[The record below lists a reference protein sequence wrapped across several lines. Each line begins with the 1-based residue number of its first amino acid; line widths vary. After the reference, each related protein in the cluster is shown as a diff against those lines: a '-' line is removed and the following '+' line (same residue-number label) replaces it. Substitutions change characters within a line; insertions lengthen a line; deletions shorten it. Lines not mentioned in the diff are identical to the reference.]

1 MKKKKLKISADK
13 MEPFFDKL
21 SKLSKLYRFLIC
33 IVTYA
38 LLVAPFVWF
47 SYLPKY
53 EQIGKLEKELEDLD
67 NKLRVA
73 QSKARQLGRME
84 ALLEEAKE
92 KFDVARKKLP
102 QAREIPDLLA
112 NITAS
117 GQESG
122 LQFYLFE
129 PRPESQK
136 DFYAEI
142 PVSIRVEGSYEET
155 AMFFY
160 RVAGLSRIVNLKS
173 ISMAPKASDKGPEQM
188 ISTSCSAVTY
198 MFVEGK

>member
-1 MKKKKLKISADK
+1 MKKKKLQFSTERL
-13 MEPFFDKL
+13 EPFFDKL
-21 SKLSKLYRFLIC
+21 SKLSMLYRFLIC
-33 IVTYA
+33 ITTYA

-53 EQIGKLEKELEDLD
+53 EQIGKLKKEFEDLD
-67 NKLRVA
+67 KKLRVA
-73 QSKARQLGRME
+73 QTKAQQLNRME
-84 ALLEEAKE
+84 AILEAAKDQ
-92 KFDVARKKLP
+92 FDLARKKLP
-102 QAREIPDLLA
+102 QEREIPDLLA

-117 GQESG
+117 GQEAG

-129 PRPESQK
+129 PRAESRK

-142 PVSIRVEGSYEET
+142 PVSIRVEGSYEDT

-160 RVAGLSRIVNLKS
+160 RVARLSRIVNLKN
-173 ISMAPKASDKGPEQM
+173 ISMAPKGPDKI
-188 ISTSCSAVTY
+188 ISTSCNAVTY

>member
-1 MKKKKLKISADK
+1 MKKKKLQISADK
-13 MEPFFDKL
+13 LEPFFDKL
-21 SKLSKLYRFLIC
+21 SKLSMLYRFLIC

-53 EQIGKLEKELEDLD
+53 EQIGKLEKEFEDLD
-67 NKLRVA
+67 NKLRIA
-73 QSKARQLGRME
+73 RTKALQLARME
-84 ALLEEAKE
+84 ALLEEAKD
-92 KFDVARKKLP
+92 KFDLAKKKLP

-129 PRPESQK
+129 PRAESRK

-142 PVSIRVEGSYEET
+142 PVSIRVEGSYKDT

-160 RVAGLSRIVNLKS
+160 RVAGLSRIVNLKN
-173 ISMAPKASDKGPEQM
+173 ISMEPKGPDKN
-188 ISTSCSAVTY
+188 ISTSCNAVTY

>member
-1 MKKKKLKISADK
+1 MKKKKLQFSAERL
-13 MEPFFDKL
+13 EPFFDKL
-21 SKLSKLYRFLIC
+21 SKLSMLYRFLIC
-33 IVTYA
+33 IATYA
-38 LLVAPFVWF
+38 LLVAPFLWF

-53 EQIGKLEKELEDLD
+53 EQIGKLEKEFKDLD
-67 NKLRVA
+67 DKLRVA
-73 QSKARQLGRME
+73 QTKALQLNRME
-84 ALLEEAKE
+84 AMLEEAKD
-92 KFDVARKKLP
+92 KFDIAKKKLP

-129 PRPESQK
+129 PRAESRK

-142 PVSIRVEGSYEET
+142 PVSIRVEGGFRET

-160 RVAGLSRIVNLKS
+160 RVAGLSRIVNLKN
-173 ISMAPKASDKGPEQM
+173 ISMEPKGPDKT
-188 ISTSCSAVTY
+188 ISTSCNAVTY

>member
-1 MKKKKLKISADK
+1 

-21 SKLSKLYRFLIC
+21 SKLSMLYRFLIC
-33 IVTYA
+33 IATYA

-53 EQIGKLEKELEDLD
+53 EKIGKLEKEFKDLD
-67 NKLRVA
+67 DKLRVA
-73 QSKARQLGRME
+73 RSKASQLKRME
-84 ALLEEAKE
+84 AMLEEARE

-129 PRPESQK
+129 PRAESQK

-142 PVSIRVEGSYEET
+142 PVSIRVEGSYKDT

-160 RVAGLSRIVNLKS
+160 RVAGLSRIVNLKN
-173 ISMAPKASDKGPEQM
+173 ISMEPKGADDEL
-188 ISTSCSAVTY
+188 ISTSCNAVTY

>member
-1 MKKKKLKISADK
+1 MKKKKLQLSTDK
-13 MEPFFDKL
+13 LEPFFDKL
-21 SKLSKLYRFLIC
+21 SKLSMLYRFLIC
-33 IVTYA
+33 IATYA

-47 SYLPKY
+47 SYVPKY
-53 EQIGKLEKELEDLD
+53 EQIGKLKKEFEDLD

-73 QSKARQLGRME
+73 QSKALQLARME
-84 ALLEEAKE
+84 ALLEEAKD
-92 KFDVARKKLP
+92 KFDYARKKLP
-102 QAREIPDLLA
+102 QEREIPDLLA

-129 PRPESQK
+129 PRAESRK

-142 PVSIRVEGSYEET
+142 PVSIRVEGSYEQT
-155 AMFFY
+155 SMFFY
-160 RVAGLSRIVNLKS
+160 RVAGLSRIVNLKN
-173 ISMAPKASDKGPEQM
+173 ISMEPKGPDKM
-188 ISTSCSAVTY
+188 ISTSCNAVTY